1 MACSPSITIKGME
14 SAAIDKGISLIGT
27 SDFLHNEWLSELKAN
42 LESDGDTRL
51 FKVKGSNT
59 NVRFVLGGE
68 VSTIFQGND
77 KLTKK
82 IHHVIMLPDFESVD
96 ALRDVLKRY
105 GSLESDG
112 RPQLSMSA
120 AHLVE
125 EVFKVSQDAFVFPAH
140 AWTPYFGVFG
150 SLSGFDSMKDAYED
164 QEKHI
169 FALETGL
176 SCYDIE
182 TEVLTENG
190 WKKFIGLDYSD
201 KICSLNTESDEVEFQ
216 NPIKIWKS
224 RYKGRMYRLKTKR
237 VDLLVTPNHK
247 LFYTPFAPHRKE
259 KIFYLKEAELL
270 FGKSKRLKKDGLWIG
285 KDAKYFRLPAVNAKH
300 GSQYYSGFRNIRERL
315 LPIKPWLKFLGFW
328 IAEGHTTSGKDGDYN
343 VVVSNMDKAILK
355 EMKEALEEMGFN
367 PLILLSSACPQLRV
381 RNFQL
386 FDYLSKLGKSYQKY
400 IPKEIKALSTD
411 LLAIV
416 FEYYIK
422 GDGHRYGR
430 SGKGL
435 SATTNSVRLRD
446 DLQELALKLGI
457 SAYYKPGS
465 KKGTPL
471 VSLNKAQY
479 KSTHDAWVI
488 YFIRRNL
495 HSIIPSQ
502 IKKYGVEEWVDFDG
516 FVYCVT
522 VPNHVIYIRR
532 NGIPIWCG
540 NSDPAMNW
548 MVSSLDKYTLLSNSD
563 MHSLPKLGREANMFE
578 IDEKDFTYRK
588 IMDAIKNK
596 DSNRVKSTIE
606 FYPEEGK
613 YHFDGHKECKFSVDP
628 TNSNMTVCRVCG
640 KKLVIGVLHRIKD
653 LADRPV
659 GFRPDNAIPYT
670 NIVPLI
676 EVIAYTMRKNTF
688 SPAVEAQY
696 RKLIESVGKEFDVLM
711 SADLERIAENS
722 TKDIVQAID
731 NVRRNKVT
739 IIPGYA
745 GVFGEIDLLN
755 RRKKPDDSEIR
766 QKSLF

>member
-42 LESDGDTRL
+42 LERDGETRL
-51 FKVKGSNT
+51 FKVKGSDAD
-59 NVRFVLGGE
+59 VRFVLGGE

-77 KLTKK
+77 RLTKK
-82 IHHVIMLPDFESVD
+82 IHHVIMLPDFASVD

-176 SCYDIE
+176 S
-182 TEVLTENG
+182 
-190 WKKFIGLDYSD
+190 
-201 KICSLNTESDEVEFQ
+201 
-216 NPIKIWKS
+216 
-224 RYKGRMYRLKTKR
+224 
-237 VDLLVTPNHK
+237 
-247 LFYTPFAPHRKE
+247 
-259 KIFYLKEAELL
+259 
-270 FGKSKRLKKDGLWIG
+270 
-285 KDAKYFRLPAVNAKH
+285 
-300 GSQYYSGFRNIRERL
+300 
-315 LPIKPWLKFLGFW
+315 
-328 IAEGHTTSGKDGDYN
+328 
-343 VVVSNMDKAILK
+343 
-355 EMKEALEEMGFN
+355 
-367 PLILLSSACPQLRV
+367 
-381 RNFQL
+381 
-386 FDYLSKLGKSYQKY
+386 
-400 IPKEIKALSTD
+400 
-411 LLAIV
+411 
-416 FEYYIK
+416 
-422 GDGHRYGR
+422 
-430 SGKGL
+430 
-435 SATTNSVRLRD
+435 
-446 DLQELALKLGI
+446 
-457 SAYYKPGS
+457 
-465 KKGTPL
+465 
-471 VSLNKAQY
+471 
-479 KSTHDAWVI
+479 
-488 YFIRRNL
+488 
-495 HSIIPSQ
+495 
-502 IKKYGVEEWVDFDG
+502 
-516 FVYCVT
+516 
-522 VPNHVIYIRR
+522 
-532 NGIPIWCG
+532 
-540 NSDPAMNW
+540 SDPPMNW

-588 IMDAIKNK
+588 IMDAIRNK

-628 TNSNMTVCRVCG
+628 ANSNMTVCRVCG

-696 RKLIESVGKEFDVLM
+696 RKLIESVGKEFDILM
-711 SADLERIAENS
+711 SADLEKIAENS
-722 TKDIVQAID
+722 TKEIAQAID
-731 NVRRNKVT
+731 NVRHNKVT

-755 RRKKPDDSEIR
+755 RRKKPDGSEVR